1 MPDIISVII
10 ALVLVIVA
18 AVHDLREFR
27 IPNRLIVAGIVVGVS
42 VIVIRAF
49 TGEYIGNYI
58 LGTLAGLAGMTF
70 LYIIRAV
77 GDVKLLAVIGML
89 TGLEFVLQ
97 LMVVSLITGIFTGIV
112 ELFLKKTREV
122 SMGSSGI
129 KAHGFH
135 YAVGVLTGYVVVLV
149 YRCVVVL

>member
-27 IPNRLIVAGIVVGVS
+27 IPNRLIVAG
-42 VIVIRAF
+42 
-49 TGEYIGNYI
+49 
-58 LGTLAGLAGMTF
+58 
-70 LYIIRAV
+70 
-77 GDVKLLAVIGML
+77 DVKLLAVIGML

-97 LMVVSLITGIFTGIV
+97 LMVVSLITGFFTGIV

>member
-77 GDVKLLAVIGML
+77 GAGDVKLLAVIGML

-97 LMVVSLITGIFTGIV
+97 LMVVSLITGFLR
-112 ELFLKKTREV
+112 ELLSCF
-122 SMGSSGI
+122 
-129 KAHGFH
+129 
-135 YAVGVLTGYVVVLV
+135 
-149 YRCVVVL
+149 

>member
-1 MPDIISVII
+1 
-10 ALVLVIVA
+10 
-18 AVHDLREFR
+18 
-27 IPNRLIVAGIVVGVS
+27 
-42 VIVIRAF
+42 
-49 TGEYIGNYI
+49 
-58 LGTLAGLAGMTF
+58 MTF

-77 GDVKLLAVIGML
+77 GAGDVKLLAVIGML

-97 LMVVSLITGIFTGIV
+97 LMVVSLITGIFTGFV